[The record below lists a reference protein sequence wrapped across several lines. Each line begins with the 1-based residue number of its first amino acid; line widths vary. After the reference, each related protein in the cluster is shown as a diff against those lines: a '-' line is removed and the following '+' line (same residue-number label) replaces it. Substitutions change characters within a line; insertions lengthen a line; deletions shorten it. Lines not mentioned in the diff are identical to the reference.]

1 MADENE
7 KISELNEKATPV
19 DADLVAVVDTEASP
33 NETKKVT
40 LTNLLSS
47 AKDCDNHVDGS
58 TNGVYTLAERT
69 KLAGILIKVAKGSL
83 TPGVAD
89 AYAFNW
95 QNPEASAIVIIELMI
110 DITTEG
116 ADLNEV
122 AIHVSTDR
130 LKLDANGG
138 ATDYIT
144 GQILVQNASSLAGK
158 YYITYL
164 IL

>member
-1 MADENE
+1 VGSVLDCGSADNP
-7 KISELNEKATPV
+7 STHS
-19 DADLVAVVDTEASP
+19 DDL
-33 NETKKVT
+33 
-40 LTNLLSS
+40 
-47 AKDCDNHVDGS
+47 
-58 TNGVYTLAERT
+58 
-69 KLAGILIKVAKGSL
+69 I
-83 TPGVAD
+83 
-89 AYAFNW
+89 
-95 QNPEASAIVIIELMI
+95 Q
-110 DITTEG
+110 G